1 MANENQIKHKIVIS
15 GEQEYKRA
23 MREMGTSLKEAKSEV
38 KATAAE
44 MDAQGKSVEGLTAQ
58 MRALETQRQKEADML
73 REMQRHLEAVVAAT
87 GEESDEAVRLRTRIN
102 AMRTEIAQTT
112 SQMAKLTG
120 EMDEAKEAAEGLG
133 GSGAANGIK
142 GLGAAAESA
151 EGDMDGILG
160 KLSTLGQGFT
170 IGIGANLGSG
180 VADIIKN
187 AVATAITE
195 GWNDAVEHRI
205 EYNQIGVKTGTA
217 GTGLND
223 YMASQLDRLKVT
235 NPNRNATEW
244 IDALAAAYTNLPEG
258 VFTNAA
264 RLNGLIARLDTVSV
278 ATGKS
283 VPDLTEDIADLNR
296 VFGTDF
302 DDAAAIL
309 FWTGTG
315 PAGQDGI
322 SALTE
327 YATVWEKIGTDA
339 MGAAAMLTLA
349 RISGVTNVQAVG
361 KAAKNAGD
369 FLGDFL
375 GNKKALED
383 LGLLAEDLGP
393 KFQNGGEEAK
403 AAMTL
408 LMNTFLGLDP
418 EKQEEYGGKIFGED
432 NWKKYGT
439 KIAEAIVG
447 GYDEELTPGM
457 MQALDDAQAA
467 MTNDIPTRMSQ
478 LKELITGELGN
489 AFQPAEDLLLSGL
502 TDAEQAGEK
511 ARDEGG
517 NVFLAILNGFAE
529 GVDKAQKAGYA
540 TLGALAADAE
550 YGFEPEDFD
559 FSRYMDAEGMKEE
572 AEEKGEENAN
582 AILEAYYAGAAK
594 RNSIAPPDMP
604 AGQATEVDEF
614 LDRLTGSGGSE
625 ERAAAAEEAGREDAE
640 TMLGAYSAGLES
652 GTDFESV
659 RAQVEDLNA
668 QIAAALGAGDNDLA
682 ADLQEKR
689 NALIPTMMQLAADAK
704 KTGEDAEGGF
714 TEAFQ
719 GITVT
724 VEDTATGAVEAWD
737 SGISGLPAA
746 GQRSVDGLMDVLN
759 GARDPAYTAGWN
771 AGDAFAR
778 GYRDAQG
785 IRSPSRVMAEAA
797 RYTMEGLF
805 EGLDGG
811 TDALEIRAAGL
822 SDTLARGAGR
832 AGSTAAALSAV
843 SGGGGVNMEEL
854 RELLSNIV
862 LAIDGDVAGGL
873 MEKGVSTASARR
885 AAGTVSG
892 RANGVRSW

>member
-58 MRALETQRQKEADML
+58 MKALENQRQKEADML

-87 GEESDEAVRLRTRIN
+87 GEESDEAVKLRTRIN
-102 AMRTEIAQTT
+102 AMRTEIAQTS

-120 EMDEAKEAAEGLG
+120 ELDEAKEAAEGLG

-180 VADIIKN
+180 VADIIKD

-283 VPDLTEDIADLNR
+283 VPDLTDDIADLNR

-302 DDAAAIL
+302 DNAAAIL
-309 FWTGTG
+309 CWTGTG

-375 GNKKALED
+375 GNKKAIED

-393 KFQNGGEEAK
+393 KFKKGGEEAK

-418 EKQEEYGGKIFGED
+418 EKQEAYGGKIFGED
-432 NWKKYGT
+432 NWKHLLYGDARVLVGHDLAGERRGCAPRT
-439 KIAEAIVG
+439 EAELSNFLTDGNWALLDPESGEPVARVEFHDYRYLTVSDTERGFCAFLNFDRYDARPTEAPDMIALE
-447 GYDEELTPGM
+447 Y
-457 MQALDDAQAA
+457 
-467 MTNDIPTRMSQ
+467 
-478 LKELITGELGN
+478 
-489 AFQPAEDLLLSGL
+489 AEDFDSMWENPGYSYGDPVGEYQLHMAQLDGEQILTLTQVSDGRGILS
-502 TDAEQAGEK
+502 DFCAA
-511 ARDEGG
+511 ADEGG
-517 NVFLAILNGFAE
+517 SF
-529 GVDKAQKAGYA
+529 
-540 TLGALAADAE
+540 TLH
-550 YGFEPEDFD
+550 
-559 FSRYMDAEGMKEE
+559 R
-572 AEEKGEENAN
+572 
-582 AILEAYYAGAAK
+582 
-594 RNSIAPPDMP
+594 
-604 AGQATEVDEF
+604 
-614 LDRLTGSGGSE
+614 
-625 ERAAAAEEAGREDAE
+625 
-640 TMLGAYSAGLES
+640 
-652 GTDFESV
+652 
-659 RAQVEDLNA
+659 
-668 QIAAALGAGDNDLA
+668 
-682 ADLQEKR
+682 
-689 NALIPTMMQLAADAK
+689 
-704 KTGEDAEGGF
+704 
-714 TEAFQ
+714 FQ
-719 GITVT
+719 GT
-724 VEDTATGAVEAWD
+724 VEME
-737 SGISGLPAA
+737 
-746 GQRSVDGLMDVLN
+746 
-759 GARDPAYTAGWN
+759 
-771 AGDAFAR
+771 
-778 GYRDAQG
+778 AQG
-785 IRSPSRVMAEAA
+785 
-797 RYTMEGLF
+797 
-805 EGLDGG
+805 
-811 TDALEIRAAGL
+811 
-822 SDTLARGAGR
+822 
-832 AGSTAAALSAV
+832 
-843 SGGGGVNMEEL
+843 
-854 RELLSNIV
+854 
-862 LAIDGDVAGGL
+862 
-873 MEKGVSTASARR
+873 
-885 AAGTVSG
+885 
-892 RANGVRSW
+892 